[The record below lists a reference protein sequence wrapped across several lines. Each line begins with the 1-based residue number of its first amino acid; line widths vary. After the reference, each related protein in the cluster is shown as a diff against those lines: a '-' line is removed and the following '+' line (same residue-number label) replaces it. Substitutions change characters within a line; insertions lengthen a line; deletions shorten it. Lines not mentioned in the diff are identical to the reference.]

1 MPTSSDADIKPT
13 WRRFARPGF
22 AWSALGV
29 LSAVLIAFNIGRW
42 VASGVSSVSPGRDT
56 MPTVNFVLMGALEWG
71 QLAVGVTIIGV
82 FVLLPLVRRQ
92 PLGFDGLFVLGAV
105 LLNFWDVLDNYWVF
119 AFQYNAYQVNVG
131 SWAGFIPGWR
141 SPDPQLWVVPLAFVF
156 GAYTWGFFVTVRM
169 GNGILGYLLRRQP
182 KWGWVRSFGAVFV
195 ANAAVAAIAEN
206 VYLRIGAIANI
217 RPYEAL
223 TLWDGTPHA
232 FPLYNPILFS
242 LTWTALAALR
252 WSRDDR
258 GLSFVER
265 SIGDVVQSAR
275 TQAVL
280 RFFAIFAFMEVVYIL
295 LYFLPFNVFASMRSV
310 PPNVFPTY
318 LPVP

>member
-1 MPTSSDADIKPT
+1 
-13 WRRFARPGF
+13 
-22 AWSALGV
+22 
-29 LSAVLIAFNIGRW
+29 
-42 VASGVSSVSPGRDT
+42 
-56 MPTVNFVLMGALEWG
+56 MPTVNFVLMRALEWG
-71 QLAVGVTIIGV
+71 QLAVGVAIIWV
-82 FVLLPLVRRQ
+82 FVLRPLARRK
-92 PLGFDGLFVLGAV
+92 PLRFDGLFVLGAV

-119 AFQYNAYQVNVG
+119 AFQYNAYQLNVG

-141 SPDPQLWVVPLAFVF
+141 SPDPQLWVIPLAFVF

-169 GNGILGYLLRRQP
+169 GNRILEYLRDKYPR
-182 KWGWVRSFGAVFV
+182 WGRVRSFGVVFV

-223 TLWDGTPHA
+223 TLWDGTPNA

-242 LTWTALAALR
+242 LTWTVLAALR
-252 WSRDDR
+252 WSRDEH

-265 SIGDVVQSAR
+265 GIGDVVRSAR

-280 RFFAIFAFMEVVYIL
+280 RFFAIFAFMEVAYIL
-295 LYFLPFNVFASMRSV
+295 LYFLPFNVFASMRAA

-318 LPVP
+318 IPVP